1 MIIDCVCVKKST
13 KSSKKAIYKL
23 GVEKT
28 AQNNFGH
35 KPKVIHLC
43 CQHLMMLVL
52 AVFFCFNLPSRGCVR
67 CGTVFG
73 IKAYFVQKSKI
84 QFQAFFFDTLPQFEN
99 SKKWIVAGCLSC
111 FDWKINS
118 IFDFW
123 NWFAFKKPK
132 PIFFFTWI
140 RVCVLVSKMMVGQ
153 RG

>member
-1 MIIDCVCVKKST
+1 MCVKKST

-52 AVFFCFNLPSRGCVR
+52 AVFFCFNLPSRGCVMWYS
-67 CGTVFG
+67 VWDKG
-73 IKAYFVQKSKI
+73 I
-84 QFQAFFFDTLPQFEN
+84 FFSEVKNTISGIFLRYATAIWKF
-99 SKKWIVAGCLSC
+99 KKWIVAGCLSC